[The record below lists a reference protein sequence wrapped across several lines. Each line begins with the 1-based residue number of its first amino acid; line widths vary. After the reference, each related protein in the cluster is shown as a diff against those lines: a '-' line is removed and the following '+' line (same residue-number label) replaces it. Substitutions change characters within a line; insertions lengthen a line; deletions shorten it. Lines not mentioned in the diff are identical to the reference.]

1 MGVLRF
7 KIIRDIW
14 HQKGRTLQI
23 MLIIG
28 IGAAAIGMILTTRN
42 LVVPGMQQGWQA
54 FRSPM
59 VRIFVSDPVPQSM
72 VDELAHIDG
81 VAEIEGMNNAT
92 IEWRVH
98 PTDEWQQ
105 GGLTARD
112 DYNNMTMDKLE
123 LVEGDWPHDE
133 IALIGQGDDTFFGL
147 PKHGDVYLRYE
158 NKEYVVHVD
167 GVLYNQFQQPAAF
180 GGTAQFYIDKEYY
193 EKIIG
198 NLDFG
203 QLLVIADFPYD
214 EKKVG
219 EVADRIQD
227 RLEKSNRESGRFITD
242 PNKHFFQD
250 SMDGLFFLLGILGA
264 VALVMGL
271 LLVYNTINSVILSQ
285 VDQIG
290 VMKAVGARTG
300 QVARFFL
307 LVVMIYGLLALACSA
322 PLAVLGGWE
331 ISAWLT
337 NSFGADPGEF
347 AADPQAVLVT
357 CLIALI
363 APMLAALVPI
373 WNASRTTVREAI
385 STYGLSTNS
394 GLLEKALARARYFS
408 RLAIVTVTNTFR
420 HKARVT
426 LLQIALV
433 ISGLVF
439 MTVIGV
445 RDSVVYTVKDVL
457 FAILNTNVTM
467 SFEDPQRIEHV
478 EKLTMAYP
486 GVKAVEMWG
495 LGGGTIR
502 PRGQKATDDDEQIG
516 LFGVPLPTQLYGYQL
531 RAGRW
536 LVPEDSYAMVL
547 NTKLAEDAGVKLGDW
562 VTVKYSDKKERD
574 YQIVGLTFDPILTT
588 LGAVPRDLLLEDLG
602 QVGRAPAVW
611 IQTEKEGLPYEADL
625 AKGLRQYYKDNNIK
639 VSAQR
644 GVFGGF
650 GGDSTTETANALINQ
665 FNFLIVLLA
674 IMAVLIGAVGSIAL
688 SGAIS
693 LSVLERRR
701 EIGVMRAIGASSWSI
716 FRLFIGEGL
725 ILGWLSWLISMPIS
739 LYASKLMVYALG
751 QAFNLELVYHYTP
764 AGLIMWFAIITI
776 LSIFASVLPARGATR
791 ISVRESLAY
800 Q

>member
-7 KIIRDIW
+7 KIFRDIW
-14 HQKGRTLQI
+14 HQKGRTLQV

-42 LVVPGMQQGWQA
+42 LVVPGMQSGWQD

-59 VRIFVSDPVPQSM
+59 VRIFVDPPVPESM
-72 VDELAHIDG
+72 MDELAHIKN

-92 IEWRVH
+92 IEWRLK
-98 PTDEWQQ
+98 PTDEWKQ
-105 GGLTARD
+105 GGLTARA
-112 DYNNMTMDKLE
+112 DYNDMVMDKLT

-133 IALIGQGDDTFFGL
+133 TVLIGQGDDGFFGL
-147 PKHGDVYLRYE
+147 PKHGDVYLRYDD
-158 NKEYVVHVD
+158 KVYVLHVD
-167 GVLYNQFQQPAAF
+167 GVLYNEFQQPASF
-180 GGTAQFYIDKEYY
+180 GGTAQFYVDKEYY
-193 EKIIG
+193 DKIIG
-198 NLDFG
+198 NLDYG
-203 QLLVIADFPYD
+203 QLLVRADFPFD

-219 EVADRIQD
+219 ELADRIQD
-227 RLEKSNRESGRFITD
+227 RLEKSNRESGRFVTD

-250 SMDGLFFLLGILGA
+250 SMDGLFFLLGVLGV
-264 VALVMGL
+264 VALIMGL
-271 LLVYNTINSVILSQ
+271 LLVYNTINSVIISQ

-290 VMKAVGARTG
+290 VMKAVGARTS
-300 QVARFFL
+300 QIVRFFL
-307 LVVMIYGLLALACSA
+307 LVVTIYGLLALFCSM
-322 PLAVLGGWE
+322 PMTILGGWQ
-331 ISAWLT
+331 ISSWLI
-337 NSFGADPGEF
+337 NSFGADPGSF
-347 AADPQAVLVT
+347 QVDRQAVLVT

-373 WNASRTTVREAI
+373 WSASRTTVREAI
-385 STYGLSTNS
+385 STYGLGTNS
-394 GLLEKALARARYFS
+394 GLLEKLLARARYIS
-408 RLAIVTVTNTFR
+408 RLFIVTVTNTFR
-420 HKARVT
+420 HKGRVT

-439 MTVIGV
+439 MTVISV

-457 FAILNTNVTM
+457 FSILNANVTLA
-467 SFEDPQRIEHV
+467 FEDPQRIARIEA
-478 EKLTMAYP
+478 LTLAYP
-486 GVKAVEMWG
+486 GVKSVEMWG
-495 LGGGTIR
+495 LTGATVR
-502 PRGQKATDDDEQIG
+502 PRGQKSSEDDKEIT

-536 LVPEDSYAMVL
+536 LTPDDGYAMVL
-547 NTKLAEDAGVKLGDW
+547 NTKLAEDAKVTIGDW
-562 VTVKYSDKKERD
+562 VTVKYSEKNERD

-588 LGAVPRDLLLEDLG
+588 LGAVPRELLLQDLG

-611 IQTEKEGLPYEADL
+611 LQTEQEGLPYEADL

-644 GVFGGF
+644 GVFGF

-701 EIGVMRAIGASSWSI
+701 EIGVMRAIGASTWSI

-725 ILGWLSWLISMPIS
+725 ILGWLSWLISMPLS

-751 QAFNLELVYHYTP
+751 QAFGLEIVYHYTP
-764 AGLIMWFAIITI
+764 AGLIMWFAIITF
-776 LSIFASVLPARGATR
+776 LSIIASVLPARGATH